1 MAQRITIDPI
11 TRLEGHGRIEIFLD
25 DAGKV
30 GRAYFQVPELR
41 GFEKFVVGRPVEEMP
56 QITSRICG
64 VCPTAHHMA
73 ATKALDDLYQVEPPP
88 TAKKLRE
95 MMYCIFMLEDHA
107 LHFYFLGGPDFVVG
121 PKAPKAERN
130 ILGVLG
136 KVGVDVGK
144 RVIEMRRELRELMAY
159 LGGKP
164 IHPVLGLPGGVA
176 KPLAPPDQPKFVSV
190 AQKAVEFAL
199 FTLRTFE
206 QIVLQNQQY
215 VDTIT
220 SEMYTHRTYYMGMV
234 DEENRVNFYDG
245 RIRIVD
251 PQGKEFGKFG
261 ARDYLDLI
269 AEHVE
274 PWSYMKF
281 PYLKKIGWKG
291 FVDGANSGVYSVA
304 PMARLNAAE
313 GMATPRAQEACEQLF
328 ATLGG
333 KPVHHTLAFHW
344 ARVVEMIY
352 AAERFLELAEDPEII
367 DPNVRTLPTT
377 VPRVGMAVVEAP
389 RGTLFHHYETDEA
402 GIVTQANL
410 IVATQNNAAR
420 IALSVDKA
428 ARTLLDG
435 STASDDGLLNMVE
448 MAFRAYDPCLGCST
462 HSLPGSMPLKISIR
476 DTAGNLVREIR
487 RD

>member
-1 MAQRITIDPI
+1 

-30 GRAYFQVPELR
+30 ARAYVQIPELR

-73 ATKALDDLYQVEPPP
+73 ATKALDDLYQVKPPS
-88 TAKKLRE
+88 AARKLRE
-95 MMYCIFMLEDHA
+95 MLYCIFVLEDHA

-121 PKAPKAERN
+121 PKASKGERN

-144 RVIEMRRELRELMAY
+144 RVIATRKELRDLMAR
-159 LGGKP
+159 LGGKA
-164 IHPVLGLPGGVA
+164 IHPVFGLPGGVA
-176 KPLAPPDQPKFVSV
+176 KPLAAGDRQGFVEAAKRGV
-190 AQKAVEFAL
+190 DFAL
-199 FTLRTFE
+199 FTMKTFE
-206 QIVLQNQQY
+206 QVVLQNQQY

-234 DEENRVNFYDG
+234 DERNRLNFYEG
-245 RIRIVD
+245 QIRIVD
-251 PQGKEFGKFG
+251 PQGKEFGKFT
-261 ARDYLDLI
+261 AREYLDLI

-291 FVDGANSGVYSVA
+291 FVDGADSGVYSVA
-304 PMARLNAAE
+304 PMARLNAAD
-313 GMATPRAQEACEQLF
+313 GMATPRAQEACEKLF

-352 AAERFLELAEDPEII
+352 AAERFLELAEDPEIV
-367 DPNVRTLPTT
+367 DPNVRTIPTAI
-377 VPRVGMAVVEAP
+377 PKVGMGVVEAP
-389 RGTLFHHYETDEA
+389 RGTLFHHYETDER
-402 GIVTQANL
+402 GIVTRANL

-428 ARTLLDG
+428 AHFLLGG
-435 STASDDGLLNMVE
+435 SNASDEGLLNMVE
-448 MAFRAYDPCLGCST
+448 MAFRAYDPCFGCST

-476 DTAGNLVREIR
+476 DTQGNLIREIQ